1 MTASQESHAF
11 EEWLEYCFTQGF
23 DDFHGRS
30 RDPDAADERVAK
42 LEGYSPRIGEH
53 LLRLFESPAILSGRF
68 TDDQLAGGVRYIFGT
83 PSEYFIG
90 MKTEAPPEL
99 IERCVRS
106 SLRMFTELFDP
117 VCLRR
122 EAEGRSERTPDS
134 IEQAVI
140 DIWDSGLDAVAM
152 PQHATDA
159 EFEAGLFMI
168 EGVLKS
174 CRSTACLL
182 SGVEGVREGLSA
194 NPESSGRRR
203 RLRGALKALLGR
215 GDLPQETQAAAEATL
230 RMR

>member
-1 MTASQESHAF
+1 MTASEESHAF
-11 EEWLEYCFTQGF
+11 EDWLDYCFTQGF

-30 RDPDAADERVAK
+30 PDPDAADERVAK
-42 LEGYSPRIGEH
+42 FEGYSPRIGEH
-53 LLRLFESPAILSGRF
+53 ILRLFESPAILSGRF

-99 IERCVRS
+99 IGRCVRA

-117 VCLRR
+117 VCFRR
-122 EAEGRSERTPDS
+122 EAEGRPECTPDS

-140 DIWDSGLDAVAM
+140 DIWDSGFGAVAT

-159 EFEAGLFMI
+159 EFEAGLSLI

-174 CRSTACLL
+174 CRSTVCLL
-182 SGVEGVREGLSA
+182 SGVEGVLEGLLA
-194 NPESSGRRR
+194 NQESSGRRR
-203 RLRGALKALLGR
+203 RLRGALKALFGR
-215 GDLPQETQAAAEATL
+215 DDLPREVRDRARDL
-230 RMR
+230 FDL